1 MTDLTDAVIFLSLA
15 FGVLLVVWLVRK
27 AIRFALGPPPGAKE
41 PEEFPYPIIVHLSLG
56 DRLGDLEGSKNAIN
70 EARADHRRARD
81 MMNAYPRPLPEDYD
95 IDTITRQIESQN

>member
-56 DRLGDLEGSKNAIN
+56 DRLGDLEGSKNAI
-70 EARADHRRARD
+70 RRARD
-81 MMNAYPRPLPEDYD
+81 MMNYRRPLPEDYD
-95 IDTITRQIESQN
+95 IDTITRQIERNQ